1 MGKHPNVINEEA
13 IYVLDG
19 KGVLRIE
26 GEEVE
31 IKKRRLHNV
40 SRGKGGAAPGGSKEK
55 RTLHKYLRNDSEVDY
70 WNGEE

>member
-1 MGKHPNVINEEA
+1 MGRHPNVINEEA

-31 IKKRRLHNV
+31 IKKGDYITFPA
-40 SRGKGGAAPGGSKEK
+40 GKAAQ
-55 RTLHKYLRNDSEVDY
+55 HQAVLRKNARY
-70 WNGEE
+70 TNIYGMIQR